1 MKKYAFWLR
10 MAGALLCIL
19 LELYFLAPAAMG
31 IWHVGMLYPMVP
43 LTLLSVWLSCPRLFD
58 RLPRWLCRAGAAV
71 VGAGAAVVLAVMVLM
86 GIQAGHRPTEGDCTV
101 IVLGCQVSRDGSPT
115 VMLDDRIDA
124 AYRYLAEH
132 PESRC
137 VASGGQNDNEPISE
151 ASCIRNTLVAR
162 GIHPDRI
169 YLEDRSRSTEENLTF
184 SAELIRKEGLPA
196 RVAIASDN
204 FHQLRAAVW
213 ARRGGLDPWSIGCVT
228 WWPLSPGYWRSA
240 AGELKDLRR
249 LVFMALMIAACIV
262 LSHCSIRLG
271 ESLSLSVTFLA
282 RALCSL
288 VCGPLAVIVFG
299 AAEDT
304 LSFFLSSGGY
314 PYFPG
319 YMLTTITG
327 CMIYALFFY
336 RAKITWRRIILAKL
350 LTNIQNV
357 LLGALWSA
365 ILYSK
370 GYLYYLTQSAVK
382 NALYLP
388 LQILLLGFLLQAV
401 LPVMQRQRWLPEQL
415 PGGRLRW

>member
-1 MKKYAFWLR
+1 M
-10 MAGALLCIL
+10 
-19 LELYFLAPAAMG
+19 P
-31 IWHVGMLYPMVP
+31 LYP
-43 LTLLSVWLSCPRLFD
+43 
-58 RLPRWLCRAGAAV
+58 
-71 VGAGAAVVLAVMVLM
+71 
-86 GIQAGHRPTEGDCTV
+86 H
-101 IVLGCQVSRDGSPT
+101 
-115 VMLDDRIDA
+115 
-124 AYRYLAEH
+124 
-132 PESRC
+132 
-137 VASGGQNDNEPISE
+137 
-151 ASCIRNTLVAR
+151 
-162 GIHPDRI
+162 
-169 YLEDRSRSTEENLTF
+169 
-184 SAELIRKEGLPA
+184 
-196 RVAIASDN
+196 
-204 FHQLRAAVW
+204 
-213 ARRGGLDPWSIGCVT
+213 
-228 WWPLSPGYWRSA
+228 PLSPGYWRSA
-240 AGELKDLRR
+240 AGELKHLRR

-382 NALYLP
+382 NTLYLP

>member
-1 MKKYAFWLR
+1 M
-10 MAGALLCIL
+10 
-19 LELYFLAPAAMG
+19 P
-31 IWHVGMLYPMVP
+31 LYP
-43 LTLLSVWLSCPRLFD
+43 
-58 RLPRWLCRAGAAV
+58 
-71 VGAGAAVVLAVMVLM
+71 
-86 GIQAGHRPTEGDCTV
+86 H
-101 IVLGCQVSRDGSPT
+101 
-115 VMLDDRIDA
+115 
-124 AYRYLAEH
+124 
-132 PESRC
+132 
-137 VASGGQNDNEPISE
+137 
-151 ASCIRNTLVAR
+151 
-162 GIHPDRI
+162 
-169 YLEDRSRSTEENLTF
+169 
-184 SAELIRKEGLPA
+184 
-196 RVAIASDN
+196 
-204 FHQLRAAVW
+204 
-213 ARRGGLDPWSIGCVT
+213 
-228 WWPLSPGYWRSA
+228 PLSPGYWRSA

-288 VCGPLAVIVFG
+288 VCGPLPVIVFG

-382 NALYLP
+382 NTLYLP
-388 LQILLLGFLLQAV
+388 LQILLLGFLFQAV
-401 LPVMQRQRWLPEQL
+401 LPVMQRQHWLPEQL

>member
-1 MKKYAFWLR
+1 M
-10 MAGALLCIL
+10 
-19 LELYFLAPAAMG
+19 P
-31 IWHVGMLYPMVP
+31 LYP
-43 LTLLSVWLSCPRLFD
+43 
-58 RLPRWLCRAGAAV
+58 
-71 VGAGAAVVLAVMVLM
+71 
-86 GIQAGHRPTEGDCTV
+86 H
-101 IVLGCQVSRDGSPT
+101 
-115 VMLDDRIDA
+115 
-124 AYRYLAEH
+124 
-132 PESRC
+132 
-137 VASGGQNDNEPISE
+137 
-151 ASCIRNTLVAR
+151 
-162 GIHPDRI
+162 
-169 YLEDRSRSTEENLTF
+169 
-184 SAELIRKEGLPA
+184 
-196 RVAIASDN
+196 
-204 FHQLRAAVW
+204 
-213 ARRGGLDPWSIGCVT
+213 
-228 WWPLSPGYWRSA
+228 PLSPGYWRSA
-240 AGELKDLRR
+240 AGELKALRR

-382 NALYLP
+382 NAL
-388 LQILLLGFLLQAV
+388 
-401 LPVMQRQRWLPEQL
+401 
-415 PGGRLRW
+415 

>member
-1 MKKYAFWLR
+1 M
-10 MAGALLCIL
+10 
-19 LELYFLAPAAMG
+19 P
-31 IWHVGMLYPMVP
+31 LYP
-43 LTLLSVWLSCPRLFD
+43 
-58 RLPRWLCRAGAAV
+58 
-71 VGAGAAVVLAVMVLM
+71 
-86 GIQAGHRPTEGDCTV
+86 H
-101 IVLGCQVSRDGSPT
+101 
-115 VMLDDRIDA
+115 
-124 AYRYLAEH
+124 
-132 PESRC
+132 
-137 VASGGQNDNEPISE
+137 
-151 ASCIRNTLVAR
+151 
-162 GIHPDRI
+162 
-169 YLEDRSRSTEENLTF
+169 
-184 SAELIRKEGLPA
+184 
-196 RVAIASDN
+196 
-204 FHQLRAAVW
+204 
-213 ARRGGLDPWSIGCVT
+213 
-228 WWPLSPGYWRSA
+228 PLSPGYWRSA
-240 AGELKDLRR
+240 AGELKALRR

-336 RAKITWRRIILAKL
+336 RAKI

-388 LQILLLGFLLQAV
+388 LQILLLGFLFQAV
-401 LPVMQRQRWLPEQL
+401 LPVMQRQHWLPEQL

>member
-1 MKKYAFWLR
+1 M
-10 MAGALLCIL
+10 
-19 LELYFLAPAAMG
+19 P
-31 IWHVGMLYPMVP
+31 LYP
-43 LTLLSVWLSCPRLFD
+43 
-58 RLPRWLCRAGAAV
+58 
-71 VGAGAAVVLAVMVLM
+71 
-86 GIQAGHRPTEGDCTV
+86 H
-101 IVLGCQVSRDGSPT
+101 
-115 VMLDDRIDA
+115 
-124 AYRYLAEH
+124 
-132 PESRC
+132 
-137 VASGGQNDNEPISE
+137 
-151 ASCIRNTLVAR
+151 
-162 GIHPDRI
+162 
-169 YLEDRSRSTEENLTF
+169 
-184 SAELIRKEGLPA
+184 
-196 RVAIASDN
+196 
-204 FHQLRAAVW
+204 
-213 ARRGGLDPWSIGCVT
+213 
-228 WWPLSPGYWRSA
+228 PLSPGYWRSA
-240 AGELKDLRR
+240 AGELKALRR

-357 LLGALWSA
+357 LLLDGNEGTARQLRRVLTENDLLCARETPGKITLETSGAPE
-365 ILYSK
+365 
-370 GYLYYLTQSAVK
+370 T
-382 NALYLP
+382 
-388 LQILLLGFLLQAV
+388 V
-401 LPVMQRQRWLPEQL
+401 LPVMQRQHWLPEQL

>member
-1 MKKYAFWLR
+1 M
-10 MAGALLCIL
+10 
-19 LELYFLAPAAMG
+19 P
-31 IWHVGMLYPMVP
+31 LYP
-43 LTLLSVWLSCPRLFD
+43 
-58 RLPRWLCRAGAAV
+58 
-71 VGAGAAVVLAVMVLM
+71 
-86 GIQAGHRPTEGDCTV
+86 H
-101 IVLGCQVSRDGSPT
+101 
-115 VMLDDRIDA
+115 
-124 AYRYLAEH
+124 
-132 PESRC
+132 
-137 VASGGQNDNEPISE
+137 
-151 ASCIRNTLVAR
+151 
-162 GIHPDRI
+162 
-169 YLEDRSRSTEENLTF
+169 
-184 SAELIRKEGLPA
+184 
-196 RVAIASDN
+196 
-204 FHQLRAAVW
+204 
-213 ARRGGLDPWSIGCVT
+213 
-228 WWPLSPGYWRSA
+228 PLSPGYWRSA
-240 AGELKDLRR
+240 AGELKALRR

-319 YMLTTITG
+319 YML
-327 CMIYALFFY
+327 YALFFY